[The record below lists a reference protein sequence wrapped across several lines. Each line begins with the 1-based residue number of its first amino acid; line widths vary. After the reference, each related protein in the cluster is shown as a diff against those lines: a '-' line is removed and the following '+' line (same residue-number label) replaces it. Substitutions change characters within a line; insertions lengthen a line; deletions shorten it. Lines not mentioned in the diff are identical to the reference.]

1 MPTREPI
8 ERCGNCAHRWH
19 DKICMERV
27 EVPFGPYCGCESRL
41 RAPQP
46 TAQAGEACKPCR
58 GKGFR
63 LVDHA
68 NGVNT
73 FMEKCPDCNATGK
86 VPAPPTP
93 QPDGYYAEDGGWVD
107 DPRSQAPS
115 SAGEAERPLKA
126 SLNPIVRI
134 LMDVMVFGQGDGGG
148 MDIDDAEEAIEA
160 LIAKRLEAE
169 ASPQLPTLLQILE
182 AHYGEPVASTDTAND
197 EVAAE
202 ITQLYNQRFEAALA
216 HHETLTGAEYVSR
229 EAARKVWYEGG
240 TNHE

>member
-8 ERCGNCAHRWH
+8 EPCGNCAHRWH

-46 TAQAGEACKPCR
+46 TAQAGEACKTCDGTGRPPVGQINYGYNCP
-58 GKGFR
+58 
-63 LVDHA
+63 A
-68 NGVNT
+68 CNG
-73 FMEKCPDCNATGK
+73 TGK

-107 DPRSQAPS
+107 DPR
-115 SAGEAERPLKA
+115 AGE
-126 SLNPIVRI
+126 VRYDRSV
-134 LMDVMVFGQGDGGG
+134 L
-148 MDIDDAEEAIEA
+148 ANEEKA
-160 LIAKRLEAE
+160 LIDRNFVDPH
-169 ASPQLPTLLQILE
+169 SPQLPTPEL
-182 AHYGEPVASTDTAND
+182 
-197 EVAAE
+197 AE
-202 ITQLYNQRFEAALA
+202 ILSPIAGYCEPGSPMDKRIDKAVQAINQRFEAALA